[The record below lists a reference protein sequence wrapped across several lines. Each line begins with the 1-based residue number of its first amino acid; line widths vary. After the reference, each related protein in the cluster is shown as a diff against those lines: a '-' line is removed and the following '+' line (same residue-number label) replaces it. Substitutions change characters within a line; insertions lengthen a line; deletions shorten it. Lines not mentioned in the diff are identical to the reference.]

1 MDNIFED
8 VNLNYSTYGDGKAI
22 IEILNIG
29 FEPLLTPDEYK
40 LYKEIGDWKYKKN
53 GAERSLSFI
62 NNKLIYNDDSCY
74 CSWLERHKA
83 ELETILSECKKNE
96 KELEEQFRELLKSN
110 TNILRK
116 VYPDREF
123 KSEDQFRNISIFESD
138 LNRCFGCTD
147 MTHSDDI
154 ISVVTYYTE
163 IFESIMMNGFDYLGK
178 HFVFFT
184 AGAGQ
189 TRCKKSTFVNE
200 ELLNKNFN
208 RLFCGLSREDIN
220 KLGGMNTNKYLAY
233 TSLCQT
239 NSEIWKG
246 FNIDRAIVVPDI
258 EYDISDQEVRY
269 IYTESPED
277 KQLLEELQN
286 SVKDY
291 TNKLKQIKEDKKN
304 RPKGTRR
311 SSEEIMIEKRYRAE
325 KNKLIE
331 DIKILKS
338 KYHRSQVKRMP
349 VTIPF
354 TDGFGISLKKMESSM
369 IRLPFVKG
377 LIAYCPRRAFIDWCS
392 EHNISVKK
400 ITDIY
405 GKSYSINEI
414 DYIFTESQ
422 FKMHKYYQNVLD
434 EEGNIIK
441 TGWEVYQENFKKY
454 GCDACRCN
462 VERGVKLNS
471 KTNYQILQTLTTEM
485 TDEDIL
491 KLAAYDINNLNGIGR
506 NVQCMLNVLDANE
519 KRNNNM
525 NWLQKSLIL
534 YPEMLKDFYVKT
546 LLKNTKDSMIKKF
559 RSGKFNINGAYTFAI
574 PDTLACLQWW
584 FTDMDKTQ
592 IEKFGFVTEGHVSCN
607 LFDNK
612 EELDCLR
619 SPHLDHAHCIRKNQ
633 INDSTKKW
641 VKSAGIYIGMKDI
654 MSKLL
659 MYDNDGDKLLVH
671 NNKTIIKCAK
681 QYQQKHG
688 MIPNYYDMPKASP
701 ELLTNKSLFDG
712 IVMAYHHGNI
722 GTPSNE
728 ITKVWTTLHPGSSEE
743 EIQHAIDVVALRC
756 TDVNFTIDYAKT
768 LYKPTIPND
777 ILEKYKVYSGRKVPH
792 FFMYAKGKRKNQ
804 VEELGLCNI
813 DRISNVVKSN
823 RIVFKNLLGK
833 YSYKILMKNP
843 DTDIKTEK
851 AQEIIALYRD
861 VEATNLRKISHIE
874 WNSLDFREK
883 KKVQLQIQ
891 FDSNKQ
897 RELFWEL
904 IGESKEYITDVLIK
918 ALQDDVNKDT
928 LWRLF
933 GDIIYSNIERNLK
946 GTKICKC
953 CGNRFAYDVNSRKSP
968 NNCEDCSQRIHREQ
982 KTKSEQRRRK
992 IC

>member
-1 MDNIFED
+1 MNNISED

-29 FEPLLTPDEYK
+29 FEPLLTEEEYT
-40 LYKEIGDWKYKKN
+40 LYKEIGKWKYKKN
-53 GAERSLSFI
+53 GTEKLLAFI
-62 NNKLIYNDDSCY
+62 NSKLMYTDDKCY
-74 CSWLERHKA
+74 CDWLERHKHKC
-83 ELETILSECKKNE
+83 EETLVVCKRNE
-96 KELEEQFRELLKSN
+96 KELDDQFKALLKSN

-116 VYPDREF
+116 VYSDREF
-123 KSEDQFRNISIFESD
+123 KSEEQFRNIAIFESD

-147 MTHSDDI
+147 MIHCDDI

-163 IFESIMMNGFDYLGK
+163 IFESIMMNGFNYLDR

-239 NSEIWKG
+239 NSEIWEG

-258 EYDISDQEVRY
+258 EYDIPDQEVRY

-277 KQLLEELQN
+277 KRKLEELQAA
-286 SVKDY
+286 VHDY
-291 TNKLKQIKEDKKN
+291 TDKLKQIKNEKKN

-311 SSEEIMIEKRYRAE
+311 STEEVMLEKQYRTE

-338 KYHRSQVKRMP
+338 KYHTSTINRMP

-369 IRLPFVKG
+369 IRLPFIKG
-377 LIAYCPRRAFIDWCS
+377 LTAYCPRRAFIDWCS
-392 EHNISVKK
+392 GNGISIKK

-422 FKMHKYYQNVLD
+422 FKMHKYYKNVLD
-434 EEGNIIK
+434 DDGNVVK

-462 VERGVKLNS
+462 VEHGVKLNS

-491 KLAAYDINNLNGIGR
+491 KLASYDINNLNGIGR
-506 NVQCMLNVLDANE
+506 NVQCMLNVLGANE
-519 KRNNNM
+519 KRNDNL
-525 NWLQKSLIL
+525 NWLQKSLLL

-546 LLKNTKDSMIKKF
+546 LLKNTKESMIKKF

-584 FTDMDKTQ
+584 FTDMDKTN
-592 IEKFGFVTEGHVSCN
+592 IESFGFVKKGHVSCV

-633 INDSTKKW
+633 INESTRKW
-641 VKSAGIYIGMKDI
+641 VKSAGVYIGMTDT

-688 MIPNYYDMPKASP
+688 MIPNYYDMPKANP
-701 ELLTNKSLFDG
+701 ELLTNRSLFNG

-728 ITKVWTTLHPGSSEE
+728 ITKVWTTLYPGSSEE
-743 EIQHAIDVVALRC
+743 EIQHAIDVIALRC

-768 LYKPTIPND
+768 LYKPTIPNH

-792 FFMYAKGKRKNQ
+792 FFIYAKGKRKNQ
-804 VEELGLCNI
+804 VEEPGKCNI

-823 RIVFKNLLGK
+823 RIVFKDLLGK
-833 YSYKILMKNP
+833 YSYKVLMNNP

-874 WNSLDFREK
+874 WDSLDFREK

-897 RELFWEL
+897 RELFLDL
-904 IGESKEYITDVLIK
+904 IGESKEYITDVLVK

-933 GDIIYSNIERNLK
+933 GNVIYSNIEMNLN

-953 CGNRFAYDVNSRKSP
+953 CGNRFKYDVNSRKSP

-982 KTKSEQRRRK
+982 KTKSEQKRRK

>member
-1 MDNIFED
+1 MDNIIED

-22 IEILNIG
+22 IEITNIG
-29 FEPLLTPDEYK
+29 FEPLLTEEEYK
-40 LYKEIGDWKYKKN
+40 IYKEIGEWKYKKN
-53 GAERSLSFI
+53 GTERGLSFI

-74 CSWLERHKA
+74 CSWLKRHKA

-123 KSEDQFRNISIFESD
+123 KSEEQFRNISIFESD

-239 NSEIWKG
+239 NSEIWRG

-277 KQLLEELQN
+277 KQLLDELQN

-354 TDGFGISLKKMESSM
+354 TDGFGISLKKMENSM

-641 VKSAGIYIGMKDI
+641 VKSAGIYIGMKDT

-701 ELLTNKSLFDG
+701 EMLTNKSLFDG

-833 YSYKILMKNP
+833 YSYKVLMKNP

-874 WNSLDFREK
+874 WDSLDFREK

-897 RELFWEL
+897 CELFLEL
-904 IGESKEYITDVLIK
+904 IGESKEYITDVLVK

-946 GTKICKC
+946 GTKICCKC
-953 CGNRFAYDVNSRKSP
+953 NERFIQK
-968 NNCEDCSQRIHREQ
+968 NNKMKMCSACAKKDKNEKNKKYYSNIA
-982 KTKSEQRRRK
+982 
-992 IC
+992 